1 MSGAQQTEASFAP
14 LAFEGF
20 SGGLNTD
27 ASRPGIKDDQLFICD
42 GFIPIG
48 ESQLRTIPGIG
59 ASIFAASTSTTVE
72 FFDFGNIGP
81 TPYMIVVES
90 DGSVWQVDTVA
101 HVSIQ
106 IAPAGTIANPVRQAV
121 GLTQWGNQFI
131 ILVAQQPNGYFIF
144 DGTLF
149 YQPGTIGPFDLSQL
163 TDGGENYTS
172 APTYTVYGGSGSGVV
187 LTPILTEGSV
197 TGLTIDNAG
206 TGYLPGDIVQ
216 VAFSGGGS
224 DTTPILEAV
233 LATGVVAYLTL
244 ISGGADYP
252 TGTFALGISGGG
264 GSGATGTFTTA
275 GGTVSSIT
283 LTGGG
288 ANYISAPA
296 VSFPIPGTGGSITA
310 TESGGAVNALTI
322 VSGGSG
328 YVPGTYPLSLTGG
341 GGSGA
346 LATYTVNGSGV
357 IASTTITA
365 GGAGYTAGPAVVI
378 PTGSG
383 AAAVAS
389 ITPGAVASITIVNGG
404 TNLTGTPLLTIVG
417 GGGSGATAIATVT
430 SGAITAVD
438 VTNGGSGYSS
448 TPAVEVQSGL
458 NNAAAALLTVMPFG
472 ISGTA
477 IETYESRLWIV
488 NPYSTNPQGAG
499 GTCIF
504 SAPESYTDF
513 STANGG
519 GSFTSNDSFLRVAY
533 TQPRQTNGFLYFI
546 ADSSV
551 NYVAGVST
559 SGDPPTTTFTNQNAD
574 PETGT
579 PYASTVDVLGSNI
592 VFANAFGVHVSYG
605 GRVTK
610 VSEALDGI
618 YNTVP
623 NFDGFNLSA
632 AKHILYGKRV
642 WALLL
647 PVIDQV
653 TGEQVNKL
661 MMWDEK
667 RWWTTQQ
674 DIDLIYI
681 QHQEIA
687 SVINA
692 YGTDGTKIY
701 PLFTSPS
708 TAITKTAQSK
718 LWAKPGGFFENKSSN
733 RVWMLGQYYNASDP
747 NINVS
752 IDTETSSSPIT
763 LTPTPALG
771 TIYVSP
777 PTAVG
782 QQGALLGMTITT
794 NAADFALIA
803 SLIDGISV
811 GYRG

>member
-1 MSGAQQTEASFAP
+1 MSGAQEAPFELLS
-14 LAFEGF
+14 FEGF
-20 SGGLNTD
+20 TGGLNTD
-27 ASRPGIKDDQLFICD
+27 ASRPGIKEEQLAICD
-42 GFIPIG
+42 GFMPIG

-59 ASIFAASTSTTVE
+59 PEIFTASGSTAVK
-72 FFDFGNIGP
+72 FFDFANIAV
-81 TPYMIVVES
+81 TPYSIVIES
-90 DGSVWQVDTVA
+90 DGSVWQVNTVTFVA
-101 HVSIQ
+101 TEV
-106 IAPAGTIANPVRQAV
+106 APAGTILNPVRQAV

-131 ILVAQQPNGYFIF
+131 ILVAQQPNGYFIL

-149 YQPGTIGPFDLSQL
+149 YQSGTIGPFDASQI
-163 TDGGENYTS
+163 TDGGANYTGVPS
-172 APTYTVYGGSGSGVV
+172 YTVYGGSGSGVT
-187 LTPILTEGSV
+187 LTPVITEG
-197 TGLTIDNAG
+197 TITSLIITNPG

-233 LATGVVAYLTL
+233 LSMGVVAYLTL
-244 ISGGADYP
+244 ISGGSGYP
-252 TGTFALGISGGG
+252 TGTFALGFTGGG
-264 GSGATGTFTTA
+264 GTGATGTFTTS
-275 GGTVSSIT
+275 GGIVTGVT

-288 ANYISAPA
+288 ANYTSAPS
-296 VSFPIPGTGGSITA
+296 VTFPIPGTGGAITA

-322 VSGGSG
+322 GSGGTG
-328 YVPGTYPLSLTGG
+328 YIPGTYPLAFSGG
-341 GGSGA
+341 GGTGA
-346 LATYTVNGSGV
+346 QATYTVNPSGV
-357 IASTTITA
+357 IASTTIVA
-365 GGAGYTAGPAVVI
+365 GGTGYSAGPTVII

-383 AAAVAS
+383 ATAIAA
-389 ITPGAVASITIVNGG
+389 ITPGAVTSVTIVNGG
-404 TNLTGTPLLTIVG
+404 TNLTGTPTLTVAG
-417 GGGSGATAIATVT
+417 GGGFGATLVATVT
-430 SGAITAVD
+430 AGAISAVA
-438 VTNGGSGYSS
+438 VSNGGAGYTSV
-448 TPAVEVQSGL
+448 PAIEVTAGF
-458 NNAAAALLTVMPFG
+458 NNAASVLLVVMPFG
-472 ISGTA
+472 VSGTA
-477 IETYESRLWIV
+477 VETYQSRIWIV

-513 STANGG
+513 TTGSGG

-559 SGDPPTTTFTNQNAD
+559 TGNPPTTSFTNQNAD

-579 PYASTVDVLGSNI
+579 PYAATIDVLGSNI

-623 NFDGFNLSA
+623 NFAGFNLSA

-642 WALLL
+642 WLLL
-647 PVIDQV
+647 MPVIDQV
-653 TGEQVNKL
+653 SGVQVNKL

-674 DIDLIYI
+674 DVALTYI

-687 SVINA
+687 SVLTA
-692 YGTDGTKIY
+692 FGTDGKKIY
-701 PLFTSPS
+701 PLFATPS
-708 TAITKTAQSK
+708 TAITKTAQSR
-718 LWAKPGGFFENKSSN
+718 LWAKPKGFAYDKSSN
-733 RVWMLGQYYNASDP
+733 RIWLLGQFYASGDP
-747 NINVS
+747 DIAVS
-752 IDTETSSSPIT
+752 TDNENSSATIT
-763 LTPTPALG
+763 LTPTPTLG
-771 TIYVSP
+771 VIYVSP
-777 PTAVG
+777 PTATG

-803 SLIDGISV
+803 GVIDAVDV